1 MKRVC
6 VYCGSSPGAQPEYV
20 EAARELGRVL
30 AARGLGLVYG
40 GSNVGLMG
48 PVADGALEAG
58 GEAIGVIPRMFVNKG
73 VDHWGLTE
81 VRVVDSMHER
91 KAIMAE
97 LGDGFI
103 ALPGG
108 MGTLEEIFEMLTWA
122 QIGLHHK
129 PCGLLN
135 VCGYYSKLIDF
146 LDHIVAERFVKEEH
160 RSMILVAETPDA
172 LLRKFQEY
180 EAPVIEKWIG
190 RHSPARGR
198 ER

>member
-1 MKRVC
+1 MRRVC

-30 AARGLGLVYG
+30 AGEGLGVIYG

-48 PVADGALEAG
+48 QLADGALEAG
-58 GEAIGVIPRMFVNKG
+58 GEVIGVIPRMFVNKG
-73 VDHWGLTE
+73 IDHWGLTE

-97 LGDGFI
+97 LGDAFI

-108 MGTLEEIFEMLTWA
+108 MGTLEEFFEMLAWA
-122 QIGLHHK
+122 QLGMHRK

-135 VCGYYSKLIDF
+135 VCGYYDRLIDF
-146 LDHIVAERFVKEEH
+146 LNHTVAERFIRRDH
-160 RSMILVAETPDA
+160 RSMILVADTPTA
-172 LLRKFQEY
+172 LLQKFQEY
-180 EAPVIEKWIG
+180 RAPVVEKWIDKQDI
-190 RHSPARGR
+190 RPS
-198 ER
+198 

>member
-1 MKRVC
+1 MRRVC

-30 AARGLGLVYG
+30 AGEGLGVIYG

-48 PVADGALEAG
+48 QLANGALEAG
-58 GEAIGVIPRMFVNKG
+58 GEVIGVIPRMFVNKG
-73 VDHWGLTE
+73 IDHWGLTE

-97 LGDGFI
+97 LGDAFI

-108 MGTLEEIFEMLTWA
+108 MGTLEEFFEMLAWA
-122 QIGLHHK
+122 QLGMHRK

-135 VCGYYSKLIDF
+135 VCGYYDRLIDF
-146 LDHIVAERFVKEEH
+146 LNHTVAERFIRRDH
-160 RSMILVAETPDA
+160 RSMILVADTPTA
-172 LLRKFQEY
+172 LLQKFQEY
-180 EAPVIEKWIG
+180 RAPVVEKWIDKQDI
-190 RHSPARGR
+190 RP
-198 ER
+198 